1 MLVFAHRG
9 ASGHEPE
16 NTLLAIKRALAM
28 QVDAIEIDV
37 HLLADGELIVTHDRW
52 LKSQLKPLKRIRDL
66 TLAQIKLID
75 VGKGQAAPTLNEV
88 LECINGECL
97 VNIELKAERTVI
109 PMMKVMDEA
118 IARWNFQPSQ
128 FLFSSFNHHLL
139 FELKTLNSHLNT
151 GALTASCPLDYA
163 SFAQRLNAYS
173 VHIDIDFVNQDFV
186 DDAHRRGL
194 KVFVYTVDN
203 EEDIVE
209 MHHLGVDGIF
219 SNYPTRSLIKVAHLQ
234 SQQVPGLNPML
245 ANTRLQD

>member
-28 QVDAIEIDV
+28 QVDAIEVDV
-37 HLLADGELIVTHDRW
+37 HLLADGELVVTHDRW
-52 LKSQLKPLKRIRDL
+52 LKSQPKAIKRIRDL
-66 TLAQIKLID
+66 SLAQIKSFD
-75 VGKGQAAPTLNEV
+75 VGKGQAIPTLNEV
-88 LECINGECL
+88 LECINGQCL

-109 PMMKVMDEA
+109 PLMKIMDEA
-118 IARWNFQPSQ
+118 FDKWNFQPSQ
-128 FLFSSFNHHLL
+128 FLLSSFNHHLL

-163 SFAQRLNAYS
+163 AFAKRLDAYS
-173 VHIDIDFVNQDFV
+173 VHIDIDFVNQEFV
-186 DDAHRRGL
+186 NDAHERGL

-219 SNYPTRSLIKVAHLQ
+219 SNYPTRSLVKIAHLQ
-234 SQQVPGLNPML
+234 SQQVPELNPML
-245 ANTRLQD
+245 ANSSI